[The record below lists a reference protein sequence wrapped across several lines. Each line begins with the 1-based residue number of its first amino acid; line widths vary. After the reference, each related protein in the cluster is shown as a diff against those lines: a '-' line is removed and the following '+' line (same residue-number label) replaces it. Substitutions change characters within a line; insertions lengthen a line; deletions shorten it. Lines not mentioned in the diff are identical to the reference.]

1 MILGTRNCGRRAAL
15 CDLISR
21 GLGGEA
27 RAGVL
32 LSENEDASEFDAP
45 LASLACVKKY
55 SGFESA
61 MSLSRELSA
70 EADTVFYVADASKNL
85 ADEIENFK
93 AICDAG
99 VFRLVRILGFFDCEL
114 FASAFEACAPFYDA
128 MSHFCDAVI
137 LSNRGGVSGKA
148 VNEIKKRYIQK
159 CQPHI
164 FQLEKKNGE
173 LENPCMVLIDETR
186 RISMAF
192 DDFDPVDELELDED
206 TLPEEPFSIERKPDP
221 YFERLEN
228 GARRNPIICGD
239 ELISKFKNAK

>member
-15 CDLISR
+15 CDLVSR

-32 LSENEDASEFDAP
+32 LSENESASEFDSA
-45 LASLACVKKY
+45 LAELADVKKY
-55 SGFESA
+55 SSFESA
-61 MSLSRELSA
+61 MSFSREL
-70 EADTVFYVADASKNL
+70 EGGVDTVFYVADASKNL

-114 FASAFEACAPFYDA
+114 FSSAFDECAPFYDA

-148 VNEIKKRYIQK
+148 VSDIKKRYIQK

-173 LENPCMVLIDETR
+173 LENHCMLLIDEPR
-186 RISMAF
+186 RISMVF

-206 TLPEEPFSIERKPDP
+206 TLPDEPFSIERKPDH
-221 YFERLEN
+221 YLERLEN
-228 GARRNPIICGD
+228 GARRSPIICGD